1 METQF
6 KKDKSSSS
14 SKKTEMFQVD
24 LETILP
30 ETTTDGEVNVF
41 FIQ

>member
-6 KKDKSSSS
+6 KKDKSSSF
-14 SKKTEMFQVD
+14 KKTEMFQVD

-30 ETTTDGEVNVF
+30 ETTTDGKVNVF